1 MEVAG
6 MEQIIEMKSV
16 SKVYHGKKAVDDI
29 SFTIGKGSVT
39 AILGPNGAGKST
51 MIAML
56 LGLIEPSVGQVT
68 VFGLTPKDSR
78 VREKIGA
85 MLQEVSVMDRLK
97 VHEIISL
104 IRSYYDQPMAAE
116 ELYAAT
122 GLAQSDLKRYA
133 EKLSGGQKRSL
144 GFALALAGNPDLLF
158 LDEPTV
164 GLDTTARRRFWET
177 VRGLAAQ
184 GKTILFTTHYLQEAE
199 DIADRIL
206 LFSRGTLVA
215 DGSPDEIKSRLVRR
229 SLSFLPA
236 GDSAKLQEQLRQLEP
251 INEVSDKDGRI
262 QVTTED
268 TDEALRAIFTGGLGV
283 KDVRIDQGRLDAAFE
298 QLTGEPGEAEGL

>member
-1 MEVAG
+1 MEHVIE
-6 MEQIIEMKSV
+6 MEQV
-16 SKVYHGKKAVDDI
+16 SKAYQGKKAVDGI
-29 SFTIGKGSVT
+29 SFSVGKGTVT

-51 MIAML
+51 MLAML
-56 LGLIEPSVGQVT
+56 LGLTEPAEGRIT
-68 VFGLTPKDSR
+68 VFGKQPGHSA
-78 VREKIGA
+78 VREKTGA

-97 VHEIISL
+97 VHEL
-104 IRSYYDQPMAAE
+104 IKLTRSYYPQPMDTE
-116 ELYAAT
+116 VLYKAT
-122 GLAQSDLKRYA
+122 GLAESDLKRYA

-144 GFALALAGNPDLLF
+144 GFALALAGDPDLLF

-164 GLDTTARRRFWET
+164 GMDVAARRKFWET
-177 VRGLAAQ
+177 VRGLAAG

-215 DGSPDEIKSRLVRR
+215 DGTPDEIKSQLVRS

-236 GDSAKLQEQLRQLEP
+236 GDASKLLVQLRQLP
-251 INEVSDKDGRI
+251 SINEISSRDGRI
-262 QVTTED
+262 YVTAES
-268 TDEALRAIFTGGLGV
+268 TDEALRDLFTGGLEV

-298 QLTGEPGEAEGL
+298 QLTGNPGEAEQQ